1 MAERERTRAVRRER
15 PLTWEEV
22 RERNSV
28 ERIKFE
34 KLPYDLIHEIPR
46 LAETPYEE
54 IHEDDI
60 LRLQWWGLY
69 HDKPK
74 VGHFMMRIKIPGGVL
89 TPQQLTTIGRL
100 SQKFGQN
107 RGELTTRQCIQLH
120 WIELPNLPEIFR
132 TLKEAGLTTAGAC
145 GDILRNIT
153 SCPVAGVSTE
163 ELFDVRPVIQE
174 LADFFYDNRA
184 YSDLPRKH
192 KWTIS
197 ACPYHCNV
205 PEIHDIGLIGTIQD
219 GRQGFAISVGGGLS
233 TAPRIAQSFGV
244 FVELGEV
251 REVMQGLLDIW
262 SGDLTYR
269 RSRGKARFKFM
280 VDDHGPDGVRE
291 RLEKHLGRKLTP
303 LKEVPVPIGRTDHMG
318 VHPQK
323 QEGLNYIGFPVF
335 PGLISGDQMVAVAEV
350 AAEYAHDFRITRE
363 QNFVLTGVPTE
374 KVDTVI
380 RRIAEIGFPLDVNP
394 IRGHSIGCTGNP
406 YCNFAVGDTKP
417 RLVKLVDHLER
428 RFGEAIADLRLHL
441 DGCPHA
447 CGQHFIGDIGFQGT
461 TKRGEDGKIQAY
473 DIFLRGG
480 VGRNAAIGKPV
491 LRRVSTEDLDV
502 YVERLVAAYLE
513 NRRDGESLQAFC
525 ASREDEELVAIM
537 AGPDGAA
544 GSEGPDSDGPDSER
558 SAG

>member
-1 MAERERTRAVRRER
+1 MTERERTRAVRRER

-22 RERNSV
+22 RERNPV
-28 ERIKFE
+28 ERIKHE

-54 IHEDDI
+54 IDEDDI

-74 VGHFMMRIKIPGGVL
+74 TGHFMMRIKIPGGIL
-89 TPQQLTTIGRL
+89 TAQQLATIGRL

-107 RGELTTRQCIQLH
+107 RGELTTRQCVQLH
-120 WIELPNLPEIFR
+120 WIELPSLPEIFR

-153 SCPVAGVSTE
+153 SCPVAGVSRE
-163 ELFDVRPVIQE
+163 ELFDVRPVVQE

-205 PEIHDIGLIGTIQD
+205 PEIHDVGLVGTIQD
-219 GRQGFAISVGGGLS
+219 GQEGFAIMVGGGLS
-233 TAPRIAQSFGV
+233 TAPRIARPLGV
-244 FVELGEV
+244 FVHLGEV
-251 REVMQGLLDIW
+251 REVLQGLLDIW
-262 SGDLTYR
+262 SGDLNYR
-269 RSRGKARFKFM
+269 RARGKARFKFM
-280 VDDHGPDGVRE
+280 VDDYGPDGVRR
-291 RLEKHLGRKLTP
+291 RLEEHLGRSLTP
-303 LKEVPVPIGRTDHMG
+303 LREVPVPIGRTDHMG

-323 QEGLNYIGFPVF
+323 QEGLHYIGFPVF
-335 PGLISGDQMVAVAEV
+335 PGLMSGEAMCAVAEV
-350 AAEYAHDFRITRE
+350 VAEYAHDFRITRE
-363 QNFVLTGVPTE
+363 QNFILTGIATGR
-374 KVDTVI
+374 VDAVI
-380 RRIAEIGFPLDVNP
+380 RRMEALGFSLDVNP

-417 RLVKLVDHLER
+417 RLVQLVQHLER
-428 RFGEAIADLRLHL
+428 RFGQAVADLRLHL

-480 VGRNAAIGKPV
+480 VGQNAAIGRPV
-491 LRRVSTEDLDV
+491 LRRVSTDDLDL
-502 YVERLVAAYLE
+502 YVERLVDAYLK
-513 NRRDGESLQAFC
+513 NRREGESLQAFC
-525 ASREDEELVAIM
+525 AAREDDELIAIM
-537 AGPDGAA
+537 EGAA
-544 GSEGPDSDGPDSER
+544 SGAATERTER